1 MKNGATLWRFPEVL
15 KLLISSDLRRLRNF
29 AARIGRWGEEAAA
42 DYLENAGYE
51 ILCRNW
57 RAPRNLGELD
67 VVCRDDAGTL
77 CIVEV
82 KTRRWRSTNL
92 PRPQPILAVDPDKRR
107 NLRRAV
113 SAYLH
118 TLGNPR
124 IPLRYDVIE
133 VWANNSGTP
142 TMLRHWTDLFAGTPR
157 YLLPKG

>member
-1 MKNGATLWRFPEVL
+1 MAFSKWL
-15 KLLISSDLRRLRNF
+15 KLTFPSELRTLRNF
-29 AARIGRWGEEAAA
+29 AARIGRRGENAAA
-42 DYLENAGYE
+42 EFLENAGYE

-82 KTRRWRSTNL
+82 KTRRWHRGQKSM
-92 PRPQPILAVDPDKRR
+92 PHPIVAVDSEKRK

-113 SAYLH
+113 SAYLN
-118 TLGNPR
+118 TLGNPK

-133 VWANNSGTP
+133 VWANSDGMPQT
-142 TMLRHWTDLFAGTPR
+142 LRHWTDLFAGTPR